1 MGGGIAVGFRLVE
14 VAVNFCSSVGV
25 TKLHTGVRIGM
36 RCQFSGH
43 WR

>member
-1 MGGGIAVGFRLVE
+1 MGGGTAVGFRLVE
-14 VAVNFCSSVGV
+14 VTVNFCSSVGV
-25 TKLHTGVRIGM
+25 ARLHTAVRIGM